1 MYTEA
6 DSSSS
11 AMDENQVL
19 EIFRQLD
26 HNATGFVGRDEF
38 RSVFGQYIGTKLADD
53 IFLVLDQDGDGVMK
67 IKDLINELRIYMRE
81 NAFSLDEPSIGDLI
95 ERRRS
100 DIMLAWSHVVEA
112 IGEPAVRKFLNNR
125 YVCYSVGTL
134 N

>member
-1 MYTEA
+1 
-6 DSSSS
+6 
-11 AMDENQVL
+11 MDENQVL

-125 YVCYSVGTL
+125 
-134 N
+134 